1 MKKRRLHASLWMVV
15 GTVALAFLLAQMG
28 AAEAAAPQY
37 KWKFAHIRP
46 AGTAIDKDVRAFAD
60 RVAKESGGR
69 IVIEIYPASQLGD
82 YTVVQERVS
91 LGAIEMQV
99 GPLGTTVDKRL
110 NLPNAPYLAKD
121 WKDAR
126 ALFSRNSQLR
136 KKTVELLQK
145 QGLEPIGGWPV
156 YFGGIVLTKEPPS
169 PGDPDVPKNIK
180 IRVPPI
186 KSFEVTAQALGY
198 LATPIPWADTF
209 TAMQSGIVNGAI
221 GGGAEGYF
229 SNFRDLAK
237 YYLAVNDHFEYWFL
251 YINSGLWGKLSD
263 GDRKLLQA
271 AADDMEKARW
281 AVAEQD
287 EQANEKRLSD
297 AGIKVIKFKEQE
309 LQKMADKSRKV
320 GWPIIKRD
328 IGPEFFDQVTA
339 EIK

>member
-1 MKKRRLHASLWMVV
+1 MKGRLVNYGIRTLIGLALL
-15 GTVALAFLLAQMG
+15 TLAFAL
-28 AAEAAAPQY
+28 AEAAAPQY
-37 KWKFAHIRP
+37 KWKIAHIRP
-46 AGTAIDKDVRAFAD
+46 AGTAIDKDVHAFVD

-69 IVIEIYPASQLGD
+69 IVIEIYPANQLGD

-99 GPLGTTVDKRL
+99 APLGTTVDKRL
-110 NLPNAPYLAKD
+110 NLPSAPYLAKD

-126 ALFSRNSQLR
+126 TLFSRESQLR

-145 QGLEPIGGWPV
+145 QGLQPISGWPV
-156 YFGGIVLTKEPPS
+156 YFGGIVLTKEPAS

-186 KSFEVTAQALGY
+186 KSFELTAQALGF

-221 GGGAEGYF
+221 GAGAEGYF
-229 SNFRDLAK
+229 ANFRDLAK

-251 YINSGLWGKLSD
+251 YINSGLWNKLSD
-263 GDRKLLQA
+263 GDRKLLQT
-271 AADDMEKARW
+271 AADDMEKQRW

-309 LQKMADKSRKV
+309 LQKMAEKSRKL

-339 EIK
+339 DIK

>member
-1 MKKRRLHASLWMVV
+1 MTTRRMIGIVAGL
-15 GTVALAFLLAQMG
+15 ALAVFVAQLG
-28 AAEAAAPQY
+28 LAEAAAQY
-37 KWKFAHIRP
+37 KWKLAHIRP
-46 AGTAIDKDVRAFAD
+46 AGAAIDKDMKAF
-60 RVAKESGGR
+60 VEKLNKESGGR
-69 IVIEIYPASQLGD
+69 IAIEIYPASQLGD

-91 LGAIEMQV
+91 LGAIEMQI
-99 GPLGTTVDKRL
+99 GPLGTTVDKKL

-126 ALFSRNSQLR
+126 LLFGREHQLR
-136 KKTVELLQK
+136 KKTVELLAK
-145 QGLEPIGGWPV
+145 QDLHAIGGWPV
-156 YFGGIVLTKEPPS
+156 YFGGIVLTKEPAS

-229 SNFRDLAK
+229 SNFRDIAK

-251 YINSGLWGKLSD
+251 YMNAGLWKKLSEA
-263 GDRKLLQA
+263 DRKMIQA
-271 AADDMEKARW
+271 AADEMERQRW
-281 AVAEQD
+281 TVAEKD
-287 EQANEKRLSD
+287 EQANEKKLAD
-297 AGIKVIKFKEQE
+297 VGVKVIKFNEAE
-309 LQKMADKSRKV
+309 LQKMADKSRKT

-328 IGPEFFDQVTA
+328 IGAEFFDQVTA
-339 EIK
+339 DIK

>member
-1 MKKRRLHASLWMVV
+1 MKMRRLHTWIGMAV
-15 GTVALAFLLAQMG
+15 GAVALAFLLAQIG
-28 AAEAAAPQY
+28 AVEAAAPQY
-37 KWKFAHIRP
+37 KWKLAHIRP

-69 IVIEIYPASQLGD
+69 MAVEIYPASQLGD

-91 LGAIEMQV
+91 LGAIEMQI

-126 ALFSRNSQLR
+126 TLFSRDSQMR

-145 QGLEPIGGWPV
+145 QGLQPIGGWPV
-156 YFGGIVLTKEPPS
+156 YFGGIVLTKEPAS

-186 KSFEVTAQALGY
+186 KSFEVTAQALGF

-229 SNFRDLAK
+229 ANFRDLAK

-251 YINSGLWGKLSD
+251 YINSGLWSKLSD
-263 GDRKLLQA
+263 GDRKILQT
-271 AADDMEKARW
+271 AADDMEKQRW

-339 EIK
+339 DIK

>member
-1 MKKRRLHASLWMVV
+1 MKKRWLHTWLWMVV
-15 GTVALAFLLAQMG
+15 GTVALALLLAQAG
-28 AAEAAAPQY
+28 AADAAAPQY

-69 IVIEIYPASQLGD
+69 IVIEIFPASQLGD

-126 ALFSRNSQLR
+126 MLFSRESQLR

-145 QGLEPIGGWPV
+145 QGLQPIGGWPV
-156 YFGGIVLTKEPPS
+156 YFGGIVLTKEPAS

-251 YINSGLWGKLSD
+251 YINSGLWDKLSD
-263 GDRKLLQA
+263 GDRKLLQT

-297 AGIKVIKFKEQE
+297 AGIKVIKFSTPE

-328 IGPEFFDQVTA
+328 IGAEFFDQVTA
-339 EIK
+339 DIK

>member
-1 MKKRRLHASLWMVV
+1 MKGRLVNYGIRGLVGLASL
-15 GTVALAFLLAQMG
+15 ALAFAS
-28 AAEAAAPQY
+28 AEAGAPQY
-37 KWKFAHIRP
+37 KWKLAHIRP
-46 AGTAIDKDVRAFAD
+46 TGTAIDKDMHAFAD

-69 IVIEIYPASQLGD
+69 IAIEIFPASQLGD

-91 LGAIEMQV
+91 LGAVEMQV

-110 NLPNAPYLAKD
+110 NLPSAPYLAKD

-126 ALFSRNSQLR
+126 RLFSSDSQLS

-145 QGLEPIGGWPV
+145 QGLQSIAGWPV
-156 YFGGIVLTKEPPS
+156 YFGGIVLTKEPAS

-186 KSFEVTAQALGY
+186 KSFEVTAQALGF

-229 SNFRDLAK
+229 ANFRDLAK
-237 YYLAVNDHFEYWFL
+237 YYLAVNDHFEHWFL
-251 YINSGLWGKLSD
+251 YINSGLWSKLSD
-263 GDRKLLQA
+263 GDRKLLQTA
-271 AADDMEKARW
+271 AGEMEKQRW
-281 AVAEQD
+281 AVAEKD

-328 IGPEFFDQVTA
+328 IGAEFFDQVTA
-339 EIK
+339 GIK

>member
-1 MKKRRLHASLWMVV
+1 MKMRQLHARVGMVISAA
-15 GTVALAFLLAQMG
+15 ALACFLAQVG
-28 AAEAAAPQY
+28 VGEAAAPQY
-37 KWKFAHIRP
+37 KWKLAHIRP
-46 AGTAIDKDVRAFAD
+46 AGTAIDKDVHGLVD
-60 RVAKESGGR
+60 KLAKESGGR
-69 IVIEIYPASQLGD
+69 IVIEVYPASQLGD

-110 NLPNAPYLAKD
+110 NLPNAPYLAKN

-126 ALFSRNSQLR
+126 TLFSHDSQLR
-136 KKTVELLQK
+136 KKTVELLEK
-145 QGLEPIGGWPV
+145 QGLRPIAGWPV
-156 YFGGIVLTKEPPS
+156 YFGGIVLTKEPAS
-169 PGDPDVPKNIK
+169 PGDPDVAKNIK

-186 KSFEVTAQALGY
+186 KSFELTAQALGY

-229 SNFRDLAK
+229 ANFRDLAK

-251 YINSGLWGKLSD
+251 YTNTALWSKLSEA
-263 GDRKLLQA
+263 DRKLIQT
-271 AADDMEKARW
+271 AADEMEKQRW
-281 AVAEQD
+281 VVAEQD

-297 AGIKVIKFKEQE
+297 AGVKVIKFKDQE

-328 IGPEFFDQVTA
+328 IGAEFFDQVTA
-339 EIK
+339 DIK

>member
-1 MKKRRLHASLWMVV
+1 MKGRLMNYGIRTLVGLASL
-15 GTVALAFLLAQMG
+15 ALAFAS
-28 AAEAAAPQY
+28 AEAAAPQY
-37 KWKFAHIRP
+37 KWKIAHIRP
-46 AGTAIDKDVRAFAD
+46 AGTAIDKDVHAFAD

-69 IVIEIYPASQLGD
+69 IAIEVFPASQLGD

-91 LGAIEMQV
+91 LGAVEMQV

-110 NLPNAPYLAKD
+110 NLPSAPYLAKD

-126 ALFSRNSQLR
+126 RLFSSDSQLS

-145 QGLEPIGGWPV
+145 QGLQSIAGWPV
-156 YFGGIVLTKEPPS
+156 YFGGIVLTKEPAS

-186 KSFEVTAQALGY
+186 KSFEVTAQALGF

-229 SNFRDLAK
+229 ANFRDLAK

-251 YINSGLWGKLSD
+251 YINSALWSKLSD
-263 GDRKLLQA
+263 GDRKLLQTA
-271 AADDMEKARW
+271 AGEMEKQRW

-320 GWPIIKRD
+320 GWPTIKRD

-339 EIK
+339 DIK